1 MVSVDALQRLRHQR
15 HGERL
20 TDLKRRV
27 QMLHRER
34 GPADAWVGLFGSL
47 ARDDWDG
54 LSDVDLLVI
63 AEQRPDAEALAEA
76 LLGASLADDVLGLDR
91 VTWQRR
97 LAASPY
103 WRAIAGEALT
113 LAGSR
118 P

>member
-20 TDLKRRV
+20 TTLQRQVRV
-27 QMLHRER
+27 LHRER

-47 ARDDWDG
+47 AREDWDG
-54 LSDVDLLVI
+54 FSDVDLLVI
-63 AEQRPDAEALAEA
+63 AEARPDAEALAEA
-76 LLGASLADDVLGLDR
+76 LLRAALADDVLGLDR
-91 VTWQRR
+91 VSWQRR
-97 LAASPY
+97 LAASAY
-103 WRAIAGEALT
+103 WRAIAAEALT

>member
-1 MVSVDALQRLRHQR
+1 MVSVNALQRLRQQR

-20 TDLKRRV
+20 TALERQV
-27 QMLHRER
+27 QLLHRDR
-34 GPADAWVGLFGSL
+34 GPADAWVALFGSM

-54 LSDVDLLVI
+54 FSDVDLLVI

-76 LLGASLADDVLGLDR
+76 LLSASLADDVLGLDR
-91 VTWQRR
+91 ATWRRR

-103 WRAIAGEALT
+103 RRAIAGEART
-113 LAGSR
+113 LAGAR